1 MRKFLKILIIS
12 IIVIVIG
19 ISVFLI
25 VKNKSNDNSNDINK
39 SNVIYNK
46 NIGIIEDKIINN
58 ILFTDIS
65 CVIDDGST
73 ILKYKVVN
81 NNSDSITL
89 NDYKLV
95 FMNDNDEVVGEINAS
110 FPMAIEAN
118 NFLNVENSITVD
130 LRDAAKMRIELGD
143 E

>member
-95 FMNDNDEVVGEINAS
+95 FMNDNDEVVGEMNAS